1 MGKKVCSN
9 IGGQAVPEGVM
20 MRSRSVTATAVR
32 DSKGNIQIE
41 STRFKPYKERS
52 VWFRL
57 PIIRGILAFAISLVV
72 GMQTLLRASE
82 VFGDLIDEQ
91 PSKFEKWLAK
101 TLKLDIMSVVSA
113 VGVLLGIGL
122 SLFLFVFVPNTL
134 AELIF
139 TKLILLQKTSVAY
152 ITARALTSGVIRI
165 LIFVGYIWLTS
176 LIKDI
181 KRLYRYHG
189 AEHKVVS
196 CYEHGLPLTVDNAKT
211 MTTIHDRCG
220 TTLMF
225 VVMVVAILF
234 FATVEVALA
243 AMGVTA
249 FGVRLAI
256 RVVGIPLVAGLSY
269 ELQQALAKF
278 DNLFVKTLKA
288 PGLLLQRITTAEPDD
303 QMLEV
308 ALAAFTTVVDMEK
321 DASLPQSKFV
331 TAITPDRSYAQ
342 LEKILGKQDS
352 RTEIELM
359 LMAATGSKTKSELSQ
374 KKRFSSE
381 ESDRAKEYAQ
391 RRATGMPLQY
401 AIGYACF
408 YGYDFRVDPRV
419 LIPRFDTELLAEQAI
434 KLAGGGGKAV
444 LELCT
449 GSAAVAITVSKET
462 SGKVVASDISED
474 ALILAQQNI
483 DAYNADVQLVKS
495 DLFDSIT
502 GVYDIII
509 ANPPYIA
516 SDEISG
522 LEPIVKDYEPM
533 LALDGGKDGLDYY
546 RRIAAEFRGR
556 LAPDGVLLLEVGKG
570 QAAQVAAM
578 FEGKIDIVED
588 YNNPPVER
596 VLIIR

>member
-41 STRFKPYKERS
+41 STRYKPYKERS

-57 PIIRGILAFAISLVV
+57 PIIRGILAFAVSLVV

-101 TLKLDIMSVVSA
+101 TFKLDIMSVVSA

-134 AELIF
+134 AEVIF

-152 ITARALTSGVIRI
+152 ITARAFASGAIRI

-176 LIKDI
+176 LFKDI

-243 AMGVTA
+243 AMGITA

-269 ELQQALAKF
+269 EIQQLSAKF

-308 ALAAFTTVVDMEK
+308 ALAAFTTVVDMEN
-321 DASLPQSKFV
+321 DATLPQTKFV
-331 TAITPDRSYAQ
+331 TAVTPDRCYAQ
-342 LEKILGKQDS
+342 LEKILGNQDS
-352 RTEIELM
+352 RTEVELM
-359 LMAATGSKTKSELSQ
+359 LMAAMGAKTKSELSQ

-381 ESDRAKEYAQ
+381 ELDIAKGYAQ

-408 YGYDFRVDPRV
+408 YGYDFKVDSRV
-419 LIPRFDTELLAEQAI
+419 LIPRFDTEFIAEQAI
-434 KLAGGGGKAV
+434 KFAAGGKAV

-449 GSAAVAITVSKET
+449 GSAAVAVAVSKEA
-462 SGKVVASDISED
+462 GCKVIASDISED
-474 ALILAQQNI
+474 ALALAQQNI
-483 DAYNADVQLVKS
+483 DAHKADVQLVKS
-495 DLFDSIT
+495 DLFNNIT
-502 GVYDIII
+502 GEYDIII

-516 SDEISG
+516 TGEITN

-546 RRIAAEFRGR
+546 KRIAADFRGH

-578 FEGKIDIVED
+578 FEGKVDIIED
-588 YNNPPVER
+588 YNNPPVQR